1 MVLIS
6 HTCMGLGGHMIS
18 GTGIEIPL
26 MLWWLLRNMVWK
38 LDARA
43 CVSHPGAA
51 GGQNVTAGGGTP
63 H

>member
-1 MVLIS
+1 
-6 HTCMGLGGHMIS
+6 MGLGGHMIS